1 MQIHIRDIDTKDAAV
16 WERLRRDL
24 WPDGAADHA
33 GEIQSFFES
42 TLEEPVA
49 VMVAENPAGEIV
61 AFSELSIRGDVA
73 GLEGQRVGYVEG
85 LYVVPKARHMGIA
98 RLLLRA
104 AHEWARRQQCAAFA
118 SDRAGRIL
126 VDKHYECA

>member
-49 VMVAENPAGEIV
+49 VMVAENPAARSWPSVNFQSAGMSRGWKD
-61 AFSELSIRGDVA
+61 SE
-73 GLEGQRVGYVEG
+73 
-85 LYVVPKARHMGIA
+85 
-98 RLLLRA
+98 
-104 AHEWARRQQCAAFA
+104 
-118 SDRAGRIL
+118 
-126 VDKHYECA
+126 